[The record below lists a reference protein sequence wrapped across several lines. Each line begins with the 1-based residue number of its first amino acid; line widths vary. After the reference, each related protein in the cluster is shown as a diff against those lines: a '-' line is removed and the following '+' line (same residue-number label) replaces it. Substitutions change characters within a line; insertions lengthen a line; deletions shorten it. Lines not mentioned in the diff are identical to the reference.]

1 MQFEFATSNRIIF
14 GQGTLSEV
22 PPMALT
28 LGTKAFIVTGH
39 SLERV
44 TPVLTQLER
53 HGPAYVCFQVSG
65 EPSIDLVAE
74 AVELAR
80 SEQCTLVI
88 AMGGGSAID
97 VGKAVAAMLTNEGD
111 LLTYL
116 EVVGQGNPITHHPV
130 PMIAIPTT
138 AGTGAE
144 VTRNAVLSVPEHR
157 RKVSMR
163 HAWMLP
169 DVAVIDPELTYHLPP
184 DITATTGL
192 DAITQLI
199 EPFVSVQNNPLTDGL
214 CKEGIRRAARALK
227 VAYLDGI
234 NPQAREDMAIASLF
248 GGLAL
253 ANAKLGAVHGF
264 AGPIGGLTSAPHG
277 AVCGR
282 LLPLVMSAN
291 IKALETRAPDSPAL
305 VRYQELAPLLT
316 GNAQASTGDA
326 VAWIQDLCN
335 SMKIPSLKHLG
346 LTTALIPEVAEQSR
360 HSSSMKGNPIE
371 LGREELEVILL
382 KGL

>member
-1 MQFEFATSNRIIF
+1 MRFEFATANHIIF
-14 GQGTLSEV
+14 GQGTLPEV
-22 PPMALT
+22 GPLARSM
-28 LGTKAFIVTGH
+28 GTRVFVVTGH

-44 TPVLTQLER
+44 TPVLLQLESQ
-53 HGPAYVCFQVSG
+53 GPAYTCFQVPG

-74 AVELAR
+74 AVNLAR
-80 SEQCTLVI
+80 RESCDLVI
-88 AMGGGSAID
+88 AMGGGSAMD
-97 VGKAVAAMLTNEGD
+97 TGKAVAAMLTNEGD

-116 EVVGQGNPITHHPV
+116 EVVGQGKAMTQHPV

-144 VTRNAVLSVPEHR
+144 VTRNAVLSVPQHQ

-169 DVAVIDPELTYHLPP
+169 DIALIDPELTYHLPP

-199 EPFVSVQNNPLTDGL
+199 EPFVSCQGNPLTDSLCREGL
-214 CKEGIRRAARALK
+214 QRAARSLK
-227 VAYLDGI
+227 TAYLEG
-234 NPQAREDMAIASLF
+234 PHVQAREDMAIASLF

-253 ANAKLGAVHGF
+253 ANARLGAVHGF
-264 AGPIGGLTSAPHG
+264 AGPIGGLINAPHG

-282 LLPLVMSAN
+282 LLPLVMDAN
-291 IKALETRAPDSPAL
+291 IKALENRAPDSPAL
-305 VRYQELAPLLT
+305 ARYQALGPLLT
-316 GNAQASTGDA
+316 GDPQACASDA
-326 VAWIQDLCN
+326 VAWVQDLCKTL
-335 SMKIPSLKHLG
+335 KIPTLKQLG
-346 LTTALIPEVAEQSR
+346 LTSTLIAEVARQSR
-360 HSSSMKGNPIE
+360 DSSSMKGNPIA

-382 KGL
+382 KAL